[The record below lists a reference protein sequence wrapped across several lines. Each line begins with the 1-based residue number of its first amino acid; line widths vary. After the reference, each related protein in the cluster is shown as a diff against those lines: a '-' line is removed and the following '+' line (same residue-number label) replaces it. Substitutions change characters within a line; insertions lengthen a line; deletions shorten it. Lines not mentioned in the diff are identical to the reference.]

1 MANVDLR
8 SPLRY
13 PGGKSRAVKL
23 LLPYIP
29 QSESRIMSPFIG
41 GASLE
46 LALVRRGHSVR
57 GYDAFSPLVNFWQQA
72 LADAAEVARRVRE
85 SFTVPMARDVFYQLQ
100 NRIRHWIRQGISDPI
115 LQAASYFA
123 INRSSFSGA
132 TLSGGMSPGTPRFTD
147 SAINRLAAFRVPDN
161 RFAVDSADFRHSIP
175 AHKDDF
181 LYLDPPY
188 ALAQP
193 NLYGDKGSHHDG
205 FDHYALAELLTARD
219 RWALSY
225 NDCPLVRQLYSN
237 CRIENLHWQY
247 GMAKHGRSSEVVI
260 TPA

>member
-29 QSESRIMSPFIG
+29 ESESRIMSPFIG

-46 LALVRRGHSVR
+46 LALVNRGHSVQ

-72 LADAAEVARRVRE
+72 LADAAEVARKVRA
-85 SFTVPMARDVFYQLQ
+85 SFDLPLARHIFYQVQ
-100 NRIRHWIRQGISDPI
+100 YWIRQGIPDSI
-115 LQAASYFA
+115 LHAASYFA

-132 TLSGGMSPGTPRFTD
+132 TLSGGMSPGTPRFTE

-161 RFAVDSADFRHSIP
+161 RLAVNSADFRQSIP
-175 AHKDDF
+175 EHNDEF

-188 ALAQP
+188 ALAQS

-205 FDHYALAELLTARD
+205 FDHLALAELLTARD
-219 RWALSY
+219 RWVLSY
-225 NDCPLVRQLYSN
+225 NDCPLVRRLYRN

-247 GMAKHGRSSEVVI
+247 GMAKHGKSSEVVI